1 MRFGPRPFNTAAVND
16 RWDPYWHVTSSR
28 NRQSILEHGLDWRRM
43 AFAPGIAGSPVPER
57 EGCFLSG
64 AIAPHQLRLAR
75 RDVSPESR
83 PFGFDV
89 R

>member
-1 MRFGPRPFNTAAVND
+1 
-16 RWDPYWHVTSSR
+16 
-28 NRQSILEHGLDWRRM
+28 M
-43 AFAPGIAGSPVPER
+43 AFAPGIAGSPVPEQ

-75 RDVSPESR
+75 RDVSPDSR